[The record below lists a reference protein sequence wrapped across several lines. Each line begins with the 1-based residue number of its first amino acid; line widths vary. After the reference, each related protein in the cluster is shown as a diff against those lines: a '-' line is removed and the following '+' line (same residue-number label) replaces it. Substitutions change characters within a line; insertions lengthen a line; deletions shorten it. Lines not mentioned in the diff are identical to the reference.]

1 MELTTQADIYEP
13 SIDNSGNYI
22 DKIPSFNNLKDGIQ
36 CLCGTRKDKK
46 FDSKSTFTTHTKT
59 QTHIK
64 WLENL
69 NLNKKNYYVESEN
82 LKKTVRDQRKI
93 IGDLDKISQNK
104 SVTISILTEQLVL
117 SRNTNTKTE
126 DLLSFD

>member
-1 MELTTQADIYEP
+1 MELATQADIYEP
-13 SIDNSGNYI
+13 SINNSGNYI

-36 CLCGTRKDKK
+36 CPCGTRKDKK
-46 FDSKSTFTTHTKT
+46 FDSKSTFTAHTKR

-69 NLNKKNYYVESEN
+69 NLNKINYYVESEN
-82 LKKTVRDQRKI
+82 LKKTVHDQRMI
-93 IGDLDKISQNK
+93 IANLDITLQNK
-104 SVTISILTEQLVL
+104 SVTIDYLTNQLVL
-117 SRNTNTKTE
+117 SRNTKTG

>member
-1 MELTTQADIYEP
+1 MELATQADIYEP
-13 SIDNSGNYI
+13 SINNSGNYI

-36 CLCGTRKDKK
+36 CPCGTRKDKK
-46 FDSKSTFTTHTKT
+46 FDSKSTFTAHTKT

-69 NLNKKNYYVESEN
+69 NLNKINYYVESEN
-82 LKKTVRDQRKI
+82 LKKTVHDQRMI
-93 IGDLDKISQNK
+93 IANLDITLQNK
-104 SVTISILTEQLVL
+104 SVTIDYLTNQLVL
-117 SRNTNTKTE
+117 SRNTKTG